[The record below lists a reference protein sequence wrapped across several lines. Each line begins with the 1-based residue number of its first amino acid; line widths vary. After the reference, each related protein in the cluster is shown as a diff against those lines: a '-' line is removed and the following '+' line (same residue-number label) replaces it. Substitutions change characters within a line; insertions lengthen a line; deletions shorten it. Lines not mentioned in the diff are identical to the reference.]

1 MSGDHISIS
10 GLVSRGSHVWCG
22 GAEAECRQLRG
33 AVAVMSPVPRPG
45 QPRSYCQPSPAQ
57 PSPASQ
63 AVYNLETEAGGWRTQ
78 EYDGIPTS
86 LDRIYCINLHN
97 HLRQYLLNNS
107 VEIHQPL
114 HLHSL
119 KQETAK

>member
-1 MSGDHISIS
+1 MSGDPISIP

-33 AVAVMSPVPRPG
+33 AVAVRPG
-45 QPRSYCQPSPAQ
+45 QPRSFCQ

-97 HLRQYLLNNS
+97 HLRQYLLNKS

-114 HLHSL
+114 YLHSL